1 MTPLE
6 KRIKALK
13 QFLADEKNSDNPS
26 ELYIEDLRESIAHC
40 EMQLKQVSDKGYR
53 MVG

>member
-6 KRIKALK
+6 KRIKVLK
-13 QFLADEKNSDNPS
+13 QFLADEESSDNPS
-26 ELYIEDLRESIAHC
+26 ELYIEDLKESIAHC
-40 EMQLKQVSDKGYR
+40 EMQLQQVSDKGYR

>member
-13 QFLADEKNSDNPS
+13 EFLTQEQVSDNPS
-26 ELYIEDLRESIAHC
+26 ELYIEDLKESIAHC
-40 EMQLKQVSDKGYR
+40 EMQLQQVSGKGYR